1 MRFPI
6 QEFPFAK
13 SDVVVLSGRRI
24 PRDPH
29 APRENQARKREVM
42 AARSTAK
49 TRARSGADSKT
60 SKGAS
65 PDKAPTWTFLTN
77 HTHVLL
83 CLHEDPELT
92 LREVSQ
98 RVGIT
103 ERSVQR
109 ILSELEEGGFVT
121 RERVG
126 LRNRYRFKTNVAL
139 RHPIEAH
146 CKIGDLINMVEGKGR

>member
-1 MRFPI
+1 
-6 QEFPFAK
+6 
-13 SDVVVLSGRRI
+13 
-24 PRDPH
+24 
-29 APRENQARKREVM
+29 M
-42 AARSTAK
+42 AARSATK
-49 TRARSGADSKT
+49 SKARSSSNNGTRKDAGT
-60 SKGAS
+60 RE
-65 PDKAPTWTFLTN
+65 PTWTFLTN

-83 CLHEDPELT
+83 CLHEDPEST
-92 LREVSQ
+92 LREVAQ

-121 RERVG
+121 RDRVG

-146 CKIGDLINMVEGKGR
+146 CKIADLIRMVEDKPR

>member
-1 MRFPI
+1 
-6 QEFPFAK
+6 
-13 SDVVVLSGRRI
+13 
-24 PRDPH
+24 
-29 APRENQARKREVM
+29 M
-42 AARSTAK
+42 AARGSANGK
-49 TRARSGADSKT
+49 ARSS
-60 SKGAS
+60 AS
-65 PDKAPTWTFLTN
+65 DAARAAAKEPTWTFLTN

-83 CLHEDPELT
+83 CLHEDPEST
-92 LREVSQ
+92 LREVAQ

-121 RERVG
+121 RDRVG

-146 CKIGDLINMVEGKGR
+146 CKIGDLISMVEGKSR

>member
-1 MRFPI
+1 
-6 QEFPFAK
+6 
-13 SDVVVLSGRRI
+13 
-24 PRDPH
+24 
-29 APRENQARKREVM
+29 M

-49 TRARSGADSKT
+49 TRARSGADKKT
-60 SKGAS
+60 GKNAD
-65 PDKAPTWTFLTN
+65 PEKAPAWTFLTN

-109 ILSELEEGGFVT
+109 ILSELEDGGYVT
-121 RERVG
+121 RDRVG

-146 CKIGDLINMVEGKGR
+146 CKIGDLINMVEGKDR